1 MTDLISADPDVPIL
15 AVMTPVDMSMVPPCR
30 ATATFLA
37 GAAGVPA
44 ARVSLPL
51 PEATAWAVHLREPSG
66 QWASGQVCTG
76 TALPSASV
84 TANDWPSWKVPRG
97 QGTPT
102 VEPGAAP
109 RPPSSSQLRVT
120 GLSSATGAAAGAAC
134 AFFVPSAQLNWA
146 AAPATAAALR
156 RDLRGMGDM
165 AFPFR
170 AGVQGCQGHDRSR
183 CGSEAP
189 APVPRGGRRGTGPPR
204 AKAPG
209 QRRR

>member
-1 MTDLISADPDVPIL
+1 MAISVEPRVTDLISVDPEVPIR

-30 ATATFLA
+30 STVTFLA
-37 GAAGVPA
+37 GAAGAPGA
-44 ARVSLPL
+44 SVSLPF
-51 PEATAWAVHLREPSG
+51 PEPTAWAVHLREPSG
-66 QWASGQVCTG
+66 QYASGQDCTG

-84 TANDWPSWKVPRG
+84 TANDWSSRKVPRG

-109 RPPSSSQLRVT
+109 RPAPSSQARVT
-120 GLSSATGAAAGAAC
+120 GPSAAAGAASAAW
-134 AFFVPSAQLNWA
+134 AFVVPRAKLNCA

-170 AGVQGCQGHDRSR
+170 ATVQGVSR
-183 CGSEAP
+183 A
-189 APVPRGGRRGTGPPR
+189 
-204 AKAPG
+204 
-209 QRRR
+209 